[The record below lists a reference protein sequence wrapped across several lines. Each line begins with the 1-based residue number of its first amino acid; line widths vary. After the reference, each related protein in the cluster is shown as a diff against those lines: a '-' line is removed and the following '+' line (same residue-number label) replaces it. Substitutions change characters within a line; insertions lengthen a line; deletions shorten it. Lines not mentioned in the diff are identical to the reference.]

1 MMKPEENLHLAKCSR
16 SLDLDILITS
26 QIWIF
31 TCILIVVHLIC
42 IVDSCNVP
50 LLLYEIVVHLARDA
64 KFLVD
69 AEQEAEEERAAN
81 AAFDAEM
88 E

>member
-1 MMKPEENLHLAKCSR
+1 
-16 SLDLDILITS
+16 
-26 QIWIF
+26 
-31 TCILIVVHLIC
+31 LIVVHLIC
-42 IVDSCNVP
+42 IVDPCNVP

>member
-1 MMKPEENLHLAKCSR
+1 M
-16 SLDLDILITS
+16 
-26 QIWIF
+26 
-31 TCILIVVHLIC
+31 HLIC

-50 LLLYEIVVHLARDA
+50 LYEIVVHLARDA

-81 AAFDAEM
+81 AAFDVEM